1 MDKKE
6 EEETLGKDDGNT
18 FGKVVIGGLA
28 GAGVAAGI
36 TGIASAILFKKTFPR
51 PNGVDESIVAEF
63 ADTEKMAEYAKKME
77 YIGVWAEGVS
87 KEDIFITARDGIKL
101 HAVYIPAEKPSK
113 KLVILHHGYT
123 SKAMDNSTHAYF
135 FHREGYEV
143 LLLDLRAHGESEGEY
158 VGFGILDR
166 FDTEK
171 WIEYA
176 HERFGGD
183 IKIVLHGTSMGGTTV
198 LMALGL
204 ESVQNS
210 VSAVIADCAFTSP
223 AEIFSHVMK
232 KNYHIPITSPIINLN
247 GMYSKNVVGYRFDEY
262 STQEALKDN
271 KVPVLFVHG
280 KKDKF
285 VPTIMSEQNYEAC
298 TSRKQ
303 LLMVENAGHG
313 SSIFENTEL
322 YEETEK
328 EFLKDL

>member
-1 MDKKE
+1 MSNDGNYNN
-6 EEETLGKDDGNT
+6 TLGK
-18 FGKVVIGGLA
+18 VVVGGLA
-28 GAGVAAGI
+28 GVGIAAGI
-36 TGIASAILFKKTFPR
+36 TGIASAILFKKTIPR

-63 ADTEKMAEYAKKME
+63 ADSEKMAEYAKKME
-77 YIGVWAEGVS
+77 YIGEWADGVS
-87 KEDIFITARDGIKL
+87 KEDIFITATDGIKL
-101 HAVYIPAEKPSK
+101 HAIYIPAETPSK

-123 SKAMDNSTHAYF
+123 SKAMDNASHAYF

-171 WIEYA
+171 WIEYV
-176 HERFGGD
+176 HGRFGED

-198 LMALGL
+198 LMALGI

-247 GMYSKNVVGYRFDEY
+247 GMYSKKVVGYRFDEY

-280 KKDKF
+280 KEDKF
-285 VPTIMSEQNYEAC
+285 VPTSMSEENYEIC

-322 YEETEK
+322 YEATEK
-328 EFLKDL
+328 EFLNEI